1 MNLAVFVRGEGL
13 RFRAVLPA
21 ELKYHVGDGF
31 VRSLHCF
38 PEADLGPVRIVLVDH
53 LSNGVCF
60 QLDGL
65 HRVFGGQIAGRGHFF
80 LNSVGARFQI
90 GEDGK
95 TCISR
100 RHIRA
105 PAGADICH
113 GEHRTGQGLVRVR
126 VVLEDLEARVLAVFD
141 GQEYVLAA
149 VLHVDGIPGAVQR
162 VAGWGFRFLDIES
175 PRLLHVDGN
184 NAGRGRRDV
193 VCLAAVRALHTEFR
207 AGKGSAA
214 VHLLNPEGI

>member
-1 MNLAVFVRGEGL
+1 MDLTVFICCEGL
-13 RFRAVLPA
+13 RFCAVLPA

-65 HRVFGGQIAGRGHFF
+65 HRVFGGQVAGRGSFF
-80 LNSVGARFQI
+80 LDSVIARFQI

-95 TCISR
+95 TCIAR
-100 RHIRA
+100 RHVRA

-113 GEHRTGQGLVRVR
+113 GEHRTGQGFVRVR
-126 VVLEDLEARVLAVFD
+126 VVLVDLETCVLAVLNRQGDFF
-141 GQEYVLAA
+141 A
-149 VLHVDGIPGAVQR
+149 VFHVDGIPGAVQ
-162 VAGWGFRFLDIES
+162 
-175 PRLLHVDGN
+175 
-184 NAGRGRRDV
+184 
-193 VCLAAVRALHTEFR
+193 
-207 AGKGSAA
+207 
-214 VHLLNPEGI
+214 